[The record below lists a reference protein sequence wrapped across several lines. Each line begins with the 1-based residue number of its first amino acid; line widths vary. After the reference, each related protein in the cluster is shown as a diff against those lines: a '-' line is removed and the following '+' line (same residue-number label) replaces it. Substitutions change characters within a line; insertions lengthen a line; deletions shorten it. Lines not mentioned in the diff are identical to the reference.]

1 MSAARSYPRPTM
13 SPRSAAPG
21 SADPAA
27 PDDAVSEAWPEHG
40 SPGLPDLS
48 ALPVVGITRRRMAFL
63 GAAFATVWIVI
74 LFARQVGEASAASG
88 RVEQLRQTNANLAAE
103 AEALEREFTLIQG
116 EPYILLQAR
125 AYGLGGPRDIAFSL
139 SGRPDLPEDAPG
151 SAAVRLGAH
160 AEPDTPLESWLSLL
174 FGPSG

>member
-1 MSAARSYPRPTM
+1 M
-13 SPRSAAPG
+13 SPRSAPPG

-27 PDDAVSEAWPEHG
+27 PDGPTSET
-40 SPGLPDLS
+40 SPDHASAGLPDLS

-74 LFARQVGEASAASG
+74 IFARQVGEASAATG
-88 RVEQLRQTNANLAAE
+88 RVEALREANAQLAAE
-103 AEALEREFTLIQG
+103 VAALEREFDLIQG

-125 AYGLGGPRDIAFSL
+125 GFGLGGPRDIAFTL
-139 SGRPDLPEDAPG
+139 SGRPELPEDAPG
-151 SAAVRLGAH
+151 SAAARLGAR
-160 AEPDTPLESWLSLL
+160 ADPDTPLESWLSLL